1 MDLLRNLLPR
11 AKPLAVPPIPSALPP
26 GAKIG
31 PWRVVRLLGV
41 GANGAVYLVRRW
53 GRLCALKVAMRPG
66 DKRLLRERRLL
77 RRIKHPGVVGLRG
90 WGWWL
95 GRKKGFPYL
104 VMEYIEGLPLYA
116 WARGTNPTPRQ
127 IAELLAQAAEALEA
141 VHQERSVHRDV
152 KGANTLVRPGGQELV
167 LMDLGAGAYEGATP
181 LTSNVLPPVTE
192 VYLSPEAMDFA
203 LAHATDKGA
212 HYKAGPADDLYAL
225 GVMAHRVLTDD
236 YPFPVHVPRD
246 LFWVAVRLGSA
257 PNTREC
263 NPRVP
268 VALAAIVRRLL
279 ARRPEERYASAKQV
293 AEALRKAAEG
303 GKEWDE
309 PLFEWYTGPEPA
321 SRTTNAVAPAG
332 PVAPGQEAALRVAR
346 AQHREWQE
354 WMRQRRMVGKRPRS
368 VAKDGEAVP
377 ERATAATP
385 ASKSIQR
392 WRAAGAVLALALALS
407 VGAAVLTQQDGSG
420 VSVPSDPPE
429 PTLDN
434 AWELPTQ
441 GVGNPG
447 QEVAPVLST
456 PDAGTSAAPSGAP
469 TPAPVAPATQPKEDT
484 PVNPPAKEQPSK
496 PKSPA
501 ASGPNLVKVL
511 PLCVGIACAHPKELH
526 PVPLSEECPPGAVQ
540 TMREL
545 GIKVGDELDP
555 VAVDFPQDTE
565 GRCLS
570 TVKEGW
576 TTVVMQRPFGD
587 LPHLTELSGRFFF
600 GERVYGRFS
609 AARMPNNRTIPVCME
624 LMENGVR
631 GMEPADHPTPATAR
645 VTCSAGL
652 KAVDAFR

>member
-11 AKPLAVPPIPSALPP
+11 AKPPAVPPIPSALPP
-26 GAKIG
+26 GAKVG
-31 PWRVVRLLGV
+31 PWRVVRLLGL

-53 GRLCALKVAMRPG
+53 GRLYALKVAMRPG

-77 RRIKHPGVVGLRG
+77 RRVKHPGVVGLRG

-141 VHQERSVHRDV
+141 VHQARSVHRDV
-152 KGANTLVRPGGQELV
+152 KGANTLVRPGGRKLV

-203 LAHATDKGA
+203 QAHATAKGA

-246 LFWVAVRLGSA
+246 LFWMVVRLRSA

-279 ARRPEERYASAKQV
+279 ARRPEERYASAQQV

-309 PLFEWYTGPEPA
+309 LLFEWYTGPEPA
-321 SRTTNAVAPAG
+321 SRTTNAVAPTG
-332 PVAPGQEAALRVAR
+332 PVAPGQEAALRMAR
-346 AQHREWQE
+346 AQHRERQE
-354 WMRQRRMVGKRPRS
+354 WMRQRRMVGKRRRG
-368 VAKDGEAVP
+368 VAQSGEAVP
-377 ERATAATP
+377 
-385 ASKSIQR
+385 ASKSARR
-392 WRAAGAVLALALALS
+392 WRAAGAVLVLALALA
-407 VGAAVLTQQDGSG
+407 VGAAVLTQQDGAG
-420 VSVPSDPPE
+420 ASDPSAPPA

-434 AWELPTQ
+434 AWGLPTQ

-447 QEVAPVLST
+447 QEVAPALST
-456 PDAGTSAAPSGAP
+456 PDAGTSAAPSGAS

-484 PVNPPAKEQPSK
+484 SVNPPAKEQPSK
-496 PKSPA
+496 PKPPA
-501 ASGPNLVKVL
+501 ASGSNLVKVL

-545 GIKVGDELDP
+545 GIKVGDDLEP
-555 VAVDFPQDTE
+555 SVSFPRDFPE
-565 GRCLS
+565 RCVS
-570 TVKEGW
+570 NVKEGW
-576 TTVVMQRPFGD
+576 ITLILTRDFGN
-587 LPHLTELSGRFFF
+587 LPNGTELSGRLFF
-600 GERVYGRFS
+600 GERVYGRFN
-609 AARMPNNRTIPVCME
+609 AARMPNNRTIPVCMDLVEGGYRGAE
-624 LMENGVR
+624 LDS
-631 GMEPADHPTPATAR
+631 PPSATAR
-645 VTCSAGL
+645 ISCGMGL